1 MKRVTSIYA
10 DDAISLPW
18 DQAAKAQGI
27 AKGAWIEEAVLL
39 VAPLSGAPVT
49 PLTVACRAWVRL
61 RAAGAR
67 RESDELRTWALLP
80 VLAREPLSANT
91 WGALTEDEKAGLVP
105 GKEEQ

>member
-10 DDAISLPW
+10 DDAISAPW

-27 AKGAWIEEAVLL
+27 AKGTWLEEAVLL

-61 RAAGAR
+61 RAAGNRA
-67 RESDELRTWALLP
+67 ESDELRTWALLP
-80 VLAREPLSANT
+80 AVAREPLSERVVL
-91 WGALTEDEKAGLVP
+91 ALTEEERTALLAP
-105 GKEEQ
+105 GKDE